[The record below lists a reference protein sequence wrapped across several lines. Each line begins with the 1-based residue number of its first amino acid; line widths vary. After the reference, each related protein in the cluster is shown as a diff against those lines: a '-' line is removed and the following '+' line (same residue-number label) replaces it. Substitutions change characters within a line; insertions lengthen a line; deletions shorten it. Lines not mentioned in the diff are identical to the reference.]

1 MLLMGPEED
10 PKPLAAA
17 WFRLLG
23 SHPIRG
29 ADAHIMGLLGRP
41 VSEDDITDGP

>member
-1 MLLMGPEED
+1 MGPEED

-23 SHPIRG
+23 SHPIRI
-29 ADAHIMGLLGRP
+29 ADAHLMGLLGRGRCGK
-41 VSEDDITDGP
+41 DDITDGR